1 MKRIFVSI
9 LFVLSFSGLLLRA
22 ESEPFEEVFDHFY
35 NYRFKEARDYL
46 TGKIISLNEAFPCIA
61 FLSYANIRIDLLNAR
76 YAGILERS
84 DSMIALY
91 RPVYEKHLNLYPD
104 NVDVQFY
111 YTVLLAGKMRI
122 YLNKMDYIQIIK
134 DGPRILER
142 KLIIDRYSQ
151 EPFYDMFFGTG
162 SFQYY
167 LSVVGRN
174 IGLGNMM
181 NQSMDDGIADLENAY
196 RNGKFTKWEA
206 AIALMYVYLYD
217 KMDYTACDELCN
229 TFLKKYPDNLEV
241 RAIAAECSYSM
252 NHFIEGDRHIRH
264 IQRLLDNGILEND
277 IGMRARV
284 LYLKGIRAML
294 KKEHFN
300 ALDFFNQAHELDNI
314 EYSWYKAI
322 ILKYIGDV
330 YLEMG
335 LTRTAILYY
344 EETVNSSEIIPHV
357 REAKEQLK
365 KLKK

>member
-1 MKRIFVSI
+1 MKKIYVSI
-9 LFVLSFSGLLLRA
+9 LLFFLLSGLSLA
-22 ESEPFEEVFDHFY
+22 VESESFEEVFDHFY

-46 TGKIISLNEAFPCIA
+46 TENIDSLNETYASIA
-61 FLSYANIRIDLLNAR
+61 FLSYANIRSDLVNAK
-76 YAGILERS
+76 YEGIQERC

-91 RPVYEKHLNLYPD
+91 RPLYEKHLNLYPE

-111 YTVLLAGKMRI
+111 YIVLLAGKMRV

-134 DGPRILER
+134 DGPKILER
-142 KLIIDRYSQ
+142 KLIIDRYSR
-151 EPFYDMFFGTG
+151 EPFHDMFFGTG

-167 LSVVGRN
+167 LSVMGRN

-181 NQSMDDGIADLENAY
+181 NKSMDDGVADLEKAY
-196 RNGKFTKWEA
+196 LNGKLTKWEA

-217 KMDYTACDELCN
+217 KLDFAACNELCN

-241 RAIAAECSYSM
+241 HALAAECSYLKSR
-252 NHFIEGDRHIRH
+252 FTEGDRHIRH
-264 IQRLLDNGILEND
+264 IQRLLDDGILEND
-277 IGMRARV
+277 IGMRARI

-294 KKEHFN
+294 KKEHTN
-300 ALDFFNQAHELDNI
+300 ALDFFSQALELDNI

-322 ILKYIGDV
+322 IPKYIGDV

-344 EETVNSSEIIPHV
+344 EETVNSFEIIPHV
-357 REAKEQLK
+357 REAKDQLK